1 MRVGIFATLPL
12 LFLAGSCGNTGSP
25 PTNPNPAGSYE
36 FIVTSNV
43 TGAVTL
49 VEANLSSTANQSSAR
64 GPSEVQILS
73 LESKVWYVNGVC
85 PGNTPGQ
92 NSVAITSAGNNLS
105 LTFNEGG
112 DTFGG
117 PGVVTGTTVN
127 ANYAVSGSSCQNLKG
142 IIGFP
147 PGTDSGG
154 IVGNQA
160 PNLKGNFAG
169 TLNLPSGT
177 DDALLTLAE
186 APDHSLNVTA
196 VLTGVDNGTFSL
208 QGSAVGNIIFASG
221 PVGGNTLTLFGY
233 YDRAGV
239 YTKMP
244 NSLLIFDY
252 DTAASA
258 GLLLG
263 Q

>member
-1 MRVGIFATLPL
+1 MRFRVLATLL
-12 LFLAGSCGNTGSP
+12 LLLLAASCGDTGP
-25 PTNPNPAGSYE
+25 RTTGLNPAGSYE
-36 FIVTSNV
+36 FVVTSNV

-49 VEANLSSTANQSSAR
+49 VDANLSANANLSSASGVSQ
-64 GPSEVQILS
+64 VQILS
-73 LESKVWYVNGVC
+73 LENKVWYVNGVC
-85 PGNTPGQ
+85 PGSTPGQ
-92 NSVAITSAGNNLS
+92 NSVAITSNGNKLL

-112 DTFGG
+112 DTFAG
-117 PGVVTGTTVN
+117 PGVMTGTMIN
-127 ANYAVSGSSCQNLKG
+127 ANYAVSGSSCQNLQG

-147 PGTDSGG
+147 PGTDSGA

-160 PNLKGNFAG
+160 PDLKGSFAG
-169 TLNLPSGT
+169 ALNLPTGP

-186 APDHSLNVTA
+186 ASDHSLNVTA
-196 VLTGVDNGTFSL
+196 ILTGADNGTFVL
-208 QGSAVGNIIFASG
+208 TGNVTGNIIFASG
-221 PVGGNTLTLFGY
+221 PIGGNTVTLFGY

-239 YTKMP
+239 YTKIP

-252 DTAASA
+252 DTSSQV